1 MRPKIVV
8 PTYQEFTEMDTP
20 ELLAFRV
27 ELVDAAQNM
36 QAQLQAAAADD
47 DLDPIWTAR
56 CNTALSHMRR
66 GLATIKAE
74 LAKRNGTH
82 IPAAL
87 TATIQEAFTAID
99 MLRNTLK
106 QTNELYSA
114 VEALLNDDN
123 DDNWARVEA
132 LVKNA
137 EPME

>member
-8 PTYQEFTEMDTP
+8 PTYQELTAMDTP

-36 QAQLQAAAADD
+36 QSQLQAAAADD

-74 LAKRNGTH
+74 LAKRNDIP

-99 MLRNTLK
+99 TLRNTLK
-106 QTNELYSA
+106 QTNELYAA

-132 LVKNA
+132 LVHRA